1 MRVQVAPGIWQE
13 LGPVKV
19 VARLKATGYTI
30 PNSPL
35 PTIESDEAAQEAKV
49 NQVGK
54 RVNDGRQ
61 YRKIKAVV
69 K

>member
-1 MRVQVAPGIWQE
+1 MRVQVAPGKWQD

-19 VARLKATGYTI
+19 VARLKATGYTLAQ
-30 PNSPL
+30 SPL
-35 PTIESDEAAQEAKV
+35 PTIESDEAAQEAKTHK
-49 NQVGK
+49 VGK